1 VRPTSA
7 SDTEKVAHEVPRMKS
22 RHSSGTDSESAFPS
36 GQRQIARAAGVV
48 MAAFVLSH
56 GLGLLRDMIIARQFG
71 TSQELGA
78 YLAAFRV
85 PDLIFYLIA
94 GGALGSAFLPT
105 FASYL
110 AKGRVDTAWQLANA
124 IYTWLLLILTGL
136 AIIATWLAPDLARL
150 IVPGFDPQAQALTAW
165 LMRRMLI
172 ATVIFGLSGVNMG
185 ALNAHQHFLWPALA
199 PAVYNLAIIAAAW
212 WGAPR
217 WGVHSLAAGV
227 VVGAAGH
234 WAVQI
239 PALIRRGWFFKPRLD
254 WRSDGIR
261 EVGRLMLP
269 RVVGLAAVQL
279 NFLVNT
285 ILASGLG
292 EQAIAALDFA
302 WKLML
307 LPQGVLALAVATAA
321 FPTFSTL
328 AAQNRFGEMRST
340 VMDTLQGILYLTI
353 PAGVGLLVLRVPIIQ
368 VMLQRGLFDQSSTR
382 SVAWALQFYALGLI
396 AHAGV
401 EILARAFYAMHDTRT
416 PVAIA
421 LATMAGNIAL
431 SLILRGPLAH
441 GGLALANSL
450 VMFGELGALLWAIRR
465 RLEGL
470 EGDRFLPACLRMIVS
485 ATMMGL
491 ALVLVS
497 GRIGDNPLLVLGIS
511 LALGVVVYGGASWA
525 LSADDVR
532 FIWGLIRPGHRG
544 DDT

>member
-1 VRPTSA
+1 
-7 SDTEKVAHEVPRMKS
+7 
-22 RHSSGTDSESAFPS
+22 
-36 GQRQIARAAGVV
+36 
-48 MAAFVLSH
+48 MAAFALSH
-56 GLGLLRDMIIARQFG
+56 ALGLVRDMIIARQFG

-78 YLAAFRV
+78 YLAAFRI

-94 GGALGSAFLPT
+94 GGALGSAFIPT

-110 AKGRVDTAWQLANA
+110 AKGREDSAWQLANA

-136 AIIATWLAPDLARL
+136 AAIAAWLAPHLARL
-150 IVPGFDPQAQALTAW
+150 VVPGFDPQAQALT
-165 LMRRMLI
+165 RRMLI

-234 WAVQI
+234 WAVQL
-239 PALIRRGWFFKPRLD
+239 PALWRRGWSYEPRLD
-254 WRSDGIR
+254 WRSPGIR
-261 EVGRLMLP
+261 EVRRLMLP
-269 RVVGLAAVQL
+269 RIVGLAAVQL

-321 FPTFSTL
+321 FPTFSAL
-328 AAQNRFGEMRST
+328 AAQNRLAEMRST
-340 VMDTLQGILYLTI
+340 VVNTLQGILYLTI

-368 VMLQRGLFDQSSTR
+368 VMLQRGLFDQGSTQA
-382 SVAWALQFYALGLI
+382 VAWALQFYALGLI

-401 EILARAFYAMHDTRT
+401 EILARAFYALHDTRT
-416 PVAIA
+416 PVAIG
-421 LATMAGNIAL
+421 LAAMAGNVAL
-431 SLILRGPLAH
+431 SLLLREPLAH
-441 GGLALANSL
+441 GGLALANTL
-450 VMFGELGALLWAIRR
+450 VMFGELAALLWAIRS
-465 RLEGL
+465 RLQGL
-470 EGDRFLPACLRMIVS
+470 EGDRFLPACRRMALAAAIMGIV
-485 ATMMGL
+485 L
-491 ALVLVS
+491 ALTS
-497 GRIGDNPLLVLGIS
+497 GRIGGGPLVVLGMTLVLGI
-511 LALGVVVYGGASWA
+511 AVYGGASWV
-525 LSADDVR
+525 LGADDVR
-532 FIWGLIRPGHRG
+532 ATWGLIQQGRRG
-544 DDT
+544 EDE

>member
-1 VRPTSA
+1 MSERSPGADSPT
-7 SDTEKVAHEVPRMKS
+7 T
-22 RHSSGTDSESAFPS
+22 SSS

-56 GLGLLRDMIIARQFG
+56 ALGLVRDMIIARQFG

-94 GGALGSAFLPT
+94 GGALGSAFIPT

-110 AKGRVDTAWQLANA
+110 ATGREDSAWQLANA
-124 IYTWLLLILTGL
+124 IYTWLLLILTTL
-136 AIIATWLAPDLARL
+136 AATAAWLAPYLARL
-150 IVPGFDPQAQALTAW
+150 IVPGFDSQAQALTAW

-239 PALIRRGWFFKPRLD
+239 PALWRRGWTYEPLLD
-254 WRSDGIR
+254 WRSPGIR

-279 NFLVNT
+279 NFMVNT

-292 EQAIAALDFA
+292 EEAIAALDFA

-321 FPTFSTL
+321 FPTFSAL
-328 AAQNRFGEMRST
+328 AAQNRLAEMRST
-340 VMDTLQGILYLTI
+340 LVNTLQGILYLTI

-368 VMLQRGLFDQSSTR
+368 VMLERGLFDRGSTQA
-382 SVAWALQFYALGLI
+382 VAWALQFYALGLI

-401 EILARAFYAMHDTRT
+401 EILARAFYALHDTRT
-416 PVAIA
+416 PVAIG
-421 LATMAGNIAL
+421 LAAMAVNIAL
-431 SLILRGPLAH
+431 SLLLREPLAH
-441 GGLALANSL
+441 GGLALANTL
-450 VMFGELGALLWAIRR
+450 VMFGQLAALLWAIRS
-465 RLEGL
+465 RLQGL
-470 EGDRFLPACLRMIVS
+470 EEDRFLPACRRMALAASI
-485 ATMMGL
+485 MGL
-491 ALVLVS
+491 VLGLTS
-497 GRIGDNPLLVLGIS
+497 GRVGSSPLVVLGINLVLGI
-511 LALGVVVYGGASWA
+511 AVYGGVSWV
-525 LSADDVR
+525 LGADDMR
-532 FIWGLIRPGHRG
+532 AIWGLIRQGRG
-544 DDT
+544 GEGV

>member
-1 VRPTSA
+1 
-7 SDTEKVAHEVPRMKS
+7 
-22 RHSSGTDSESAFPS
+22 
-36 GQRQIARAAGVV
+36 

-56 GLGLLRDMIIARQFG
+56 ALGLVRDMIIARQFG

-94 GGALGSAFLPT
+94 GGALGSAFIPT

-110 AKGRVDTAWQLANA
+110 ARGREDSAWQLANA
-124 IYTWLLLILTGL
+124 IYTWLLLILTAL
-136 AIIATWLAPDLARL
+136 AATAAWLAPDLSRL

-239 PALIRRGWFFKPRLD
+239 PALWRRGWTYEPRLD
-254 WRSDGIR
+254 WRSPGIR

-292 EQAIAALDFA
+292 EEAIAALDFA

-328 AAQNRFGEMRST
+328 AAQNRLVEMRST
-340 VMDTLQGILYLTI
+340 LANTLQGILYLTI

-368 VMLQRGLFDQSSTR
+368 VMLERGLFDRGSTQA
-382 SVAWALQFYALGLI
+382 VAWALQFYALGLI

-401 EILARAFYAMHDTRT
+401 EILARAFYALHDTRT
-416 PVAIA
+416 PVAIG
-421 LATMAGNIAL
+421 LAAMAVNIAL
-431 SLILRGPLAH
+431 SLLLREPLAH
-441 GGLALANSL
+441 GGLALANTL
-450 VMFGELGALLWAIRR
+450 AMFGELTALLWAIRS
-465 RLEGL
+465 RLQGL
-470 EGDRFLPACLRMIVS
+470 EEDRFFPACQRMALAAGI
-485 ATMMGL
+485 MGL
-491 ALVLVS
+491 VLGLTS
-497 GRIGDNPLLVLGIS
+497 GRMGSSPLSVLGINLVLGI
-511 LALGVVVYGGASWA
+511 AVYGGASWV
-525 LSADDVR
+525 LSADDLRAV
-532 FIWGLIRPGHRG
+532 WGLIQQGRTGE
-544 DDT
+544 DV